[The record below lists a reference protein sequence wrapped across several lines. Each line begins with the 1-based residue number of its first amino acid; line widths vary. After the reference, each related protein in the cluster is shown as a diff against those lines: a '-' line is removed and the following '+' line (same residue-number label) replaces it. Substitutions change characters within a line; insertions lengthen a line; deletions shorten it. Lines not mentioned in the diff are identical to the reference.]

1 MRPRT
6 ERLVERSPRMAV
18 RAPGVV
24 RFVEEAWSELRKVT
38 WPSTQTVVRLT
49 IIVLVI
55 SALIGVY
62 IFVFDRVFTEV
73 MTKPLNE
80 LTAPPPVP

>member
-1 MRPRT
+1 
-6 ERLVERSPRMAV
+6 MAV

-24 RFVEEAWSELRKVT
+24 RFVEESWSELRKVT
-38 WPSTQTVVRLT
+38 WPSGQTVVRLT
-49 IIVLVI
+49 VIVLVI
-55 SALIGVY
+55 SALIGLY

-80 LTAPPPVP
+80 ITTPPAAP